1 MRCHFVITEF
11 PELWE
16 KVQAWVRTDDL
27 AEFFRLCDEISSDP
41 SVPQSFVKY
50 LNVEWIPISHLWSRC
65 ARKNASIFEEG
76 DTNMLLEA

>member
-27 AEFFRLCDEISSDP
+27 AEFSRLWNEISSDP

-50 LNVEWIPISHLWSRC
+50 LTEEWIPVRHLWSRC